1 LAERN
6 KIEKMGIVKGLGHEA
21 EDNIS
26 GRGGIFTIV
35 NLKTR
40 GNSKQQFNLVC
51 RYKLRKLV

>member
-1 LAERN
+1 
-6 KIEKMGIVKGLGHEA
+6 MGIVKGLGHEA